1 MRPAPPYSLE
11 GKTERNL
18 VMPRLARSAVLPVAL
33 AALLAL
39 LATPLLA
46 QDRDAAALFDRMK
59 LPQMIGVMQREG
71 LDYGETL
78 ARDMLSD
85 SPSRDWMETVATIY
99 HEERMV
105 ANIRAEFVAG
115 LEGADLAALHDF
127 YGSPLGRE
135 LISLE
140 LSAREALL
148 DDQVEEAARERAA
161 LAMADETDRYR
172 LVSRFVDANDLVDR
186 NVMGAMNSNYA
197 FFLGLAE
204 GGAFGGDMSEERIL
218 SDVWA
223 QEPEIRISTTEWVY
237 AFTLLAYQPLDDADL
252 AIYTDFAETGPGQR
266 INRALFEAF
275 DGEFEAI
282 SRALGRAAAQ
292 EMASRDL

>member
-1 MRPAPPYSLE
+1 
-11 GKTERNL
+11 
-18 VMPRLARSAVLPVAL
+18 
-33 AALLAL
+33 
-39 LATPLLA
+39 
-46 QDRDAAALFDRMK
+46 
-59 LPQMIGVMQREG
+59 
-71 LDYGETL
+71 
-78 ARDMLSD
+78 
-85 SPSRDWMETVATIY
+85 
-99 HEERMV
+99 
-105 ANIRAEFVAG
+105 
-115 LEGADLAALHDF
+115 
-127 YGSPLGRE
+127 
-135 LISLE
+135 
-140 LSAREALL
+140 
-148 DDQVEEAARERAA
+148 
-161 LAMADETDRYR
+161 
-172 LVSRFVDANDLVDR
+172 
-186 NVMGAMNSNYA
+186 MGAMNSNYA